1 MINSVSTILVM
12 GMHHSGTSLLAGAL
26 LHPTMMNM
34 SGSGDHGALLMQKV
48 SEQDKQK
55 GRLPKKWYE
64 RSDFIHLGESL
75 LVPQERDGDPW
86 HTGFGFRY
94 SAVAPSLRPVL
105 QARASRIIE
114 RMEGEVRERG
124 PGGLPL
130 WVVKEP
136 RMAITMPLWRPLL
149 QPAKTVC
156 VWIYRHPAAVAGAL
170 INHWAKNRVYSEA
183 QWMGLWEKYT
193 VGAIRGCRGMPLLLV
208 SHQELGRNPVE
219 TMNRLIDELQPLVQP
234 QLPYLTKKQVDSLFY
249 GGFFKPDLDE
259 MHASPYQL
267 ALYEALVARNRT
279 RLDELTEGGRWDDDV
294 TPELDVAVT
303 RKRSVERR
311 SLLAVDDSDDD
322 ASTKVAEHE
331 VPVPDQLHY
340 RVVDSVF
347 PTEEQVNA
355 VTDATRTAPLLA
367 DVDPATLARQAN
379 DSIVVYGTG
388 SARPLVA
395 NAVASATAAG
405 APVVV
410 VALDDGL
417 AVCDGLPVPCYSFTG
432 LPLASAGW
440 SQWSPHLTGEYRT
453 VLRLKISLVNW
464 LLGHG
469 LSFWLADADTA
480 FLQNPLPYALAAA
493 ASDRDAVV
501 FTSDPRVA
509 RPEETA
515 GDLNAGN
522 FYVTPRAGCALF
534 ARISDDLRD
543 DPNLDDQTAL
553 QRATPRS
560 ILLDP
565 LQFANGD
572 VYFAPHRLPQRLN
585 VSVVLVHANA
595 GSAAKQAR
603 LRAESLWFVGD
614 E

>member
-1 MINSVSTILVM
+1 
-12 GMHHSGTSLLAGAL
+12 
-26 LHPTMMNM
+26 
-34 SGSGDHGALLMQKV
+34 
-48 SEQDKQK
+48 
-55 GRLPKKWYE
+55 
-64 RSDFIHLGESL
+64 
-75 LVPQERDGDPW
+75 
-86 HTGFGFRY
+86 
-94 SAVAPSLRPVL
+94 
-105 QARASRIIE
+105 
-114 RMEGEVRERG
+114 
-124 PGGLPL
+124 
-130 WVVKEP
+130 
-136 RMAITMPLWRPLL
+136 MAITMPLWRPLL
-149 QPAKTVC
+149 PPAQTIC

-170 INHWAKNRVYSEA
+170 INHWAKNRIYSEA

-208 SHQELGRNPVE
+208 SHQEMGRNPLE
-219 TMNRLIDELQPLVQP
+219 TVNRLIDELQPLVEP
-234 QLPYLTKKQVDSLFY
+234 QLPYLTQRQVDSLFY

-259 MHASPYQL
+259 MQATPHQL

-279 RLDELTEGGRWDDDV
+279 RLDELTAGGRWDDDV
-294 TPELDVAVT
+294 TPELDVPT
-303 RKRSVERR
+303 SRKRSASPKVERR
-311 SLLAVDDSDDD
+311 SLLEIVEEDD
-322 ASTKVAEHE
+322 EQE
-331 VPVPDQLHY
+331 VPVPDPLRY

-347 PTEEQVNA
+347 PTDEEVA
-355 VTDATRTAPLLA
+355 ATTDATRTAPLLA
-367 DVDPATLARQAN
+367 DAEPAALAAQVN

-388 SARPLVA
+388 SARALVA

-417 AVCDGLPVPCYSFTG
+417 DVCDGLSVPCYAFTG
-432 LPLASAGW
+432 LPLASASW
-440 SQWSPHLTGEYRT
+440 SQWSPHLSGEYRT

-464 LLGHG
+464 LLRRG

-493 ASDRDAVV
+493 ATDRDAVV

-553 QRATPRS
+553 QRAEPRS

-595 GSAAKQAR
+595 GSAAKQER
-603 LRAESLWFVGD
+603 LTAESLWFVGD